1 MQFNVRAKG
10 FEEFGTVDDLYQ
22 PNVNQYEQW
31 LRVVWQGDRREL
43 RRGRY
48 LQQQRDLQQAFED
61 SSFYRGLK
69 GKLLAWSGEYEHRTK
84 CNLLSR
90 GQPEIDL
97 QLKPWESFLSRTWRE
112 NVLKNTNWP
121 EPPPGGWYSPD
132 CWFERVRDVVRT
144 RLVVRYLDG
153 VEFLATR
160 LVQHADSVG
169 QDSQLRT
176 HAKEDGYY
184 AMHVIVK
191 QGFEVQTLNFAE
203 LEQRCSGVEIQLATE
218 LQRTIGELTH
228 EHFQGRRETR
238 PHADK
243 KWQWDYRAPEFTP
256 YYLGH
261 LLHYIEG
268 MIMQV
273 REEDRGSEV

>member
-1 MQFNVRAKG
+1 MQYNVRAKG
-10 FEEFGTVDDLYQ
+10 FKDFGTADDLHR
-22 PNVNQYEQW
+22 PTLKQYEQW

-48 LQQQRDLQQAFED
+48 LQQQRDLQEAFKA
-61 SSFYRGLK
+61 SPFYGSLQ
-69 GKLLAWSGEYEHRTK
+69 GQLLAWSAEYK
-84 CNLLSR
+84 DQMKADLFSR
-90 GQPEIDL
+90 GQPEVDL
-97 QLKPWESFLSRTWRE
+97 KLKPWESFLSRTWRE
-112 NVLKNTNWP
+112 NVLKNDNWP
-121 EPPPGGWYSPD
+121 EPPLGGWYSPD

-160 LVQHADSVG
+160 LARHARGLG
-169 QDSQLRT
+169 QDSERRT

-184 AMHVIVK
+184 AMHVVV
-191 QGFEVQTLNFAE
+191 QQSFEVQTLNFEE
-203 LEQRCSGVEIQLATE
+203 LEERCSGVEVQLATE

-228 EHFQGRRETR
+228 EYFQGRRETR
-238 PHADK
+238 PHGEE

-256 YYLGH
+256 LYLGH

-273 REEDRGSEV
+273 RENDRGSGV